1 RLAWPALPAGPA
13 TTRLARVLRRAVRDG
28 REQQHLLPAPG
39 ARHVR
44 GLAGEDAGRFR
55 YDRQGEPGPPP
66 RQAAAGPGGTGRQ
79 ADGRGRRAGWPPGP
93 RAAPAS
99 AEPDRRPGAAGGLP
113 GGVRQ
118 VSRRW
123 PACPG
128 RRWRAGRGG
137 ATPSL
142 LVDRGGAAGAHPAR
156 RRAALG
162 RPAAPPRPPPVA
174 DGRRGAPPP
183 PTGAGPSLAP
193 LSLPRPS
200 PPAWPPGPH
209 P

>member
-1 RLAWPALPAGPA
+1 ARPAPGRLTPGPPSAQNVPAPGCTAPERAHLLAWIREEARRSHAHRRGNLRLAVPRLAWPALPAGPA

-39 ARHVR
+39 ARHIR

-55 YDRQGEPGPPP
+55 YDRQGEPVPHP

-123 PACPG
+123 PADAG
-128 RRWRAGRGG
+128 RRGCASRGG

-142 LVDRGGAAGAHPAR
+142 LVDRGGAAGAPA
-156 RRAALG
+156 
-162 RPAAPPRPPPVA
+162 
-174 DGRRGAPPP
+174 
-183 PTGAGPSLAP
+183 
-193 LSLPRPS
+193 
-200 PPAWPPGPH
+200 
-209 P
+209 